1 MEHFHYA
8 RHFRLLTVGVAVL
21 FLFNRWDLF
30 NDPLLATF
38 GLSGAIHAC
47 ALVLSLRTP
56 QTWLRKCLFIAIG
69 AALSVFTLYVGIA
82 GLVLFAVVPGNERL
96 YMVLGL
102 CELSGAMTY
111 GTLIR
116 LFWMAKFSSRSI
128 LAMAVGCLAA
138 AFIAFFVR
146 SYWQFLEG
154 WWFAATWWF
163 AFSGGLWYFDAR
175 SARSRRAHMLGPHTD
190 A

>member
-96 YMVLGL
+96 YLVLGL
-102 CELSGAMTY
+102 CSLTGAITY
-111 GTLIR
+111 SSLIR
-116 LFWMAKFSSRSI
+116 IFWMRQFSPRCI
-128 LAMAVGCLAA
+128 LGLAFLCLLATSL
-138 AFIAFFVR
+138 AFFVR
-146 SYWQFLEG
+146 AYSGVLGG
-154 WWFAATWWF
+154 WWLAAVWWF
-163 AFSGGLWYFDAR
+163 AFSAGLWFFDTHPDSLRHPKYNGA
-175 SARSRRAHMLGPHTD
+175 
-190 A
+190 